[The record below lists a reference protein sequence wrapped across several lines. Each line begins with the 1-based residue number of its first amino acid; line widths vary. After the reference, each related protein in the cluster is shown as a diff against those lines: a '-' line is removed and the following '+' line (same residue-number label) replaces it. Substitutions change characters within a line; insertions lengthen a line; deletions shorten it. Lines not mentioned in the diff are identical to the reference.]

1 MSLVAGDRLG
11 PYEILAPIGAG
22 GMGEV
27 YRAKDTKL
35 EREVAI
41 KVLPT
46 ALAQDPERL
55 ARFERE
61 AKVLASLNHPNI
73 AQIYGIEES
82 NGVRALVME
91 LVPGQTL
98 KGPLPL
104 ETTLNYAK
112 QIADAL
118 GAAHEKSITHR
129 DLKPG
134 NIMVT
139 PAGVVKV
146 LDFGLAAVGQ
156 PSGAGDGNPTNSPTL
171 TIAATQAGMIMG
183 TAGYMSPEQ
192 AAGQTVDRRADIWA
206 FGVVLWEMITGKRL
220 FEGATISH
228 ILASVLKDEPDWTQ
242 VPLRARPLLKSCLQK
257 DPKQRLQAIGD
268 WRLLVDETSAQ
279 ITAPST
285 SRFERLPWIAT
296 AAVLAV
302 GLTVVSWIAYRAT
315 RPVEHP
321 MMRLSVDLG
330 PNAVEGAAVTTA
342 ISPDGTRIVFPM
354 RGADG
359 KQQLATRLLE
369 QTQASLLPGTEGASD
384 SFFSPD
390 GQWIGFFADRKM
402 KKISVLGGA
411 PVTLCDAPSG
421 RGASWGEDGTIVA
434 ALNGGEGLSRVPAAG
449 GTPRPF
455 TKLERGE
462 LTHRWPQVLPGGKA
476 VLFTSSH
483 ANVTYTD
490 ATVEALSPQT
500 GVRKT
505 VVNGAYFGRYLP
517 TNGSTGH
524 LIYIHDGTLF
534 AVPFDPDRLEL
545 RGAPAPVLE
554 DVDAVINLGAA
565 QFDFSR
571 TGAFIYRNGKAGDQ
585 GWPVVWLDSSGKT
598 QPLVTKP
605 NGYTSPRFSPDGR
618 LLSLALGAGGAH
630 EFQIFDWQRGTMS
643 RLVLTTEANF
653 YPTWSPDGKHL
664 AFRSA
669 TSTGPSYDGPAPT
682 APPNLCPWSK
692 RKTLRS
698 LTPSRRMA
706 ASPTATAARRQEP
719 TSGPYR
725 LICAT
730 RIIQSRASRS
740 HSCEPDSMNHLACS
754 HRTGAGSPISPTSP
768 EDLKFTCGLFLG
780 LAKNGRF
787 QLAAARFRCGRW
799 MAGSSSSRTPTIASW
814 SPIAWSKLTPLHRRT
829 RVSGPTRKSGISAAS
844 PTTVWPPTESVLPY
858 FQFRSPQPK
867 KKARS
872 TSRSC

>member
-1 MSLVAGDRLG
+1 MPFSPGDKLG

-27 YRAKDTKL
+27 YKARDTKL
-35 EREVAI
+35 DREVAV
-41 KVLPT
+41 KVLPA

-55 ARFERE
+55 TRFERE

-104 ETTLNYAK
+104 ETALNYAK

-118 GAAHEKSITHR
+118 EVAHEKAITHR

-156 PSGAGDGNPTNSPTL
+156 PTGADDGNPTNSPTL

-192 AAGQTVDRRADIWA
+192 AAGQTVDRRTDIWA
-206 FGVVLWEMITGKRL
+206 FGVVLWEVLTGKRL
-220 FEGATISH
+220 FEGASISH
-228 ILASVLKDEPDWTQ
+228 ILAAVLKDEPDFTQ
-242 VPLRARPLLKSCLQK
+242 VPLKVRRLLQSCLQK
-257 DPKQRLQAIGD
+257 DPKHRLQAIGD

-279 ITAPST
+279 MTAPST
-285 SRFERLPWIAT
+285 APIGRLPWIA
-296 AAVLAV
+296 AGVLAV
-302 GLTVVSWIAYRAT
+302 VAAVGLAGWYRAT
-315 RPVEHP
+315 RPVEKP
-321 MMRLSVDLG
+321 LMRLSVDLG

-369 QTQASLLPGTEGASD
+369 QTQASLLPGTVGASD

-411 PVTLCDAPSG
+411 PVTLCDAPSS

-434 ALNGGEGLSRVPAAG
+434 ALNSGEGLSRVPAAG

-505 VVNGAYFGRYLP
+505 VVTGAYFGRYLP

-571 TGAFIYRNGKAGDQ
+571 TGAFIYRNGKARDQ

-664 AFRSA
+664 AFRA
-669 TSTGPSYDGPAPT
+669 TTSTGSVIRWTRADGSTEPV
-682 APPNLCPWSK
+682 
-692 RKTLRS
+692 S
-698 LTPSRRMA
+698 LLETKDIALPYSF
-706 ASPTATAARRQEP
+706 SPDGRLTNTVWMTSCTVARVRGSGTRTRRQIGGRIP
-719 TSGPYR
+719 
-725 LICAT
+725 LNVIC
-730 RIIQSRASRS
+730 
-740 HSCEPDSMNHLACS
+740 N
-754 HRTGAGSPISPTSP
+754 
-768 EDLKFTCGLFLG
+768 
-780 LAKNGRF
+780 
-787 QLAAARFRCGRW
+787 W
-799 MAGSSSSRTPTIASW
+799 
-814 SPIAWSKLTPLHRRT
+814 
-829 RVSGPTRKSGISAAS
+829 
-844 PTTVWPPTESVLPY
+844 
-858 FQFRSPQPK
+858 
-867 KKARS
+867 
-872 TSRSC
+872 